1 MQELRFCP
9 ECRLRMKVFGRY
21 RKAERFDVIY
31 IQCPK
36 CGMKRKILIE
46 ERVIEEKT
54 GKNLK

>member
-9 ECRLRMKVFGRY
+9 ECRLKMKVLKRC

-46 ERVIEEKT
+46 ERLIEEKD
-54 GKNLK
+54 GKNH